1 MALDAIDLQLL
12 DLLQRDAGQSN
23 QQLAEQVHVSPPTC
37 LRRVR
42 RLHEAGLIARQVA
55 ILDADRLAL
64 ALGHGLHALAEVLL
78 DRQHQEAQDAFEARA
93 VAEPCVQQCWRMAS
107 GADFMLVLQVRDM
120 PHYLALAAR
129 LFTQDANVRNTKLHF
144 ATRRAKFETKVDLA
158 HYQQAF

>member
-1 MALDAIDLQLL
+1 
-12 DLLQRDAGQSN
+12 
-23 QQLAEQVHVSPPTC
+23 
-37 LRRVR
+37 
-42 RLHEAGLIARQVA
+42 
-55 ILDADRLAL
+55 
-64 ALGHGLHALAEVLL
+64 
-78 DRQHQEAQDAFEARA
+78 
-93 VAEPCVQQCWRMAS
+93 MAS